1 MLRECK
7 RTQGT
12 TKIVFFL
19 HRVEK
24 EGPLLIADLLPMKN
38 QKFIALLEWGWGQ
51 RWGTK
56 LLQYKGHRPKKIPRQ
71 CLDNDITSPCI
82 MCVKCLK
89 IPSTVQYIMT
99 KNLHKNIVRRGGA
112 EHHHNQAELLRV
124 SYFDCP

>member
-1 MLRECK
+1 MRECK

-38 QKFIALLEWGWGQ
+38 QKFIALLDWGWGQ

-71 CLDNDITSPCI
+71 CLDNDITSPC

-99 KNLHKNIVRRGGA
+99 KNLCKILCVGEKQNIIHD
-112 EHHHNQAELLRV
+112 EAELSRV
-124 SYFDCP
+124 FYFDYR